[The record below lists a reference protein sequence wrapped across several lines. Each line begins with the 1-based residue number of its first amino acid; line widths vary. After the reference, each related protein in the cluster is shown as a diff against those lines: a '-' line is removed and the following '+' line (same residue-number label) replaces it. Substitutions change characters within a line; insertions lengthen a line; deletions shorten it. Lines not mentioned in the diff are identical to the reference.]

1 MQSVKHSMIEVVV
14 STAAAFLISVVLQHC
29 VVNPLW
35 HLHSSP
41 LDSLGITA
49 FFTVVSLVRSFY
61 FRRFFNW
68 LHNKDKACNS

>member
-1 MQSVKHSMIEVVV
+1 MQSVKHSLIEVAV
-14 STAAAFLISVVLQHC
+14 STAAAFVISVLLQHYF
-29 VVNPLW
+29 VNPVW

-41 LDSLGITA
+41 LDSLGITV

-68 LHNKDKACNS
+68 LHNRKRS

>member
-1 MQSVKHSMIEVVV
+1 MQSVKHSLIEVAV
-14 STAAAFLISVVLQHC
+14 STAAAFLVSVVLQHC

-41 LDSLGITA
+41 LDSLGITV
-49 FFTVVSLVRSFY
+49 FFTIVSLVRSFY

-68 LHNKDKACNS
+68 LFHGRKGQ

>member
-1 MQSVKHSMIEVVV
+1 MQSVRHTLIEVVV
-14 STAAAFLISVVLQHC
+14 STLAAFIISVLLQHF
-29 VVNPLW
+29 VVNPVW

-41 LDSLGITA
+41 LDSLGMTV

-68 LHNKDKACNS
+68 LHNRNKS

>member
-1 MQSVKHSMIEVVV
+1 MQSVKHSIIEVMV
-14 STAAAFLISVVLQHC
+14 STSAAFLISAVLQHF
-29 VVNPLW
+29 VVNPVW

-41 LDSLGITA
+41 LDSLGITV

-68 LHNKDKACNS
+68 LFHGRKGQ

>member
-1 MQSVKHSMIEVVV
+1 MQTVRQTAIETVC
-14 STAAAFLISVVLQHC
+14 STLVAFLLSVVLQHYF
-29 VVNPLW
+29 VNPLW

-41 LDSLGITA
+41 LDSLSITV

-68 LHNKDKACNS
+68 LHNRDKS

>member
-1 MQSVKHSMIEVVV
+1 MQSVRQSLIETMC
-14 STAAAFLISVVLQHC
+14 STAVAFLLSVALQHC
-29 VVNPLW
+29 IVNPLW

-41 LDSLGITA
+41 LDSLGITV

-68 LHNKDKACNS
+68 LHNRDKS